1 MLQLGQRRLTLPEE
15 SATCALSVEA
25 HSALLQRTM
34 ITCFALAMS
43 ACRSACGLSCSF
55 SLPLG
60 AGSSSSL

>member
-1 MLQLGQRRLTLPEE
+1 VLQLGQRRLTLPEE

-43 ACRSACGLSCSF
+43 ACGLTCSL

-60 AGSSSSL
+60 AGSSSSLE